1 MSEDEAEDS
10 GDEEDDEED
19 DMDLFQEGKS
29 PMTPELYK
37 SVCKLFLEWGTSEGI
52 SFVLAFLFSHRIL
65 LANPI
70 TLHELDTATCRGT
83 ILMQCM

>member
-19 DMDLFQEGKS
+19 DRDLFQEGKS

-37 SVCKLFLEWGTSEGI
+37 SVCKLFLE
-52 SFVLAFLFSHRIL
+52 
-65 LANPI
+65 
-70 TLHELDTATCRGT
+70 
-83 ILMQCM
+83 